1 MITPEIL
8 NERMVDV
15 SVQLEHL
22 VSRIIPNDDDE
33 YLCNAAR
40 SRMLE
45 LRTILAVL
53 TGKGKAW
60 SPHMRPLTQ
69 AVNDFIAKLDEQNN
83 GVIEN
88 DSNIEEALA
97 VKEEVADLLDQ
108 ARVAALSMLANL
120 NAAVE
125 KIPQLQRVK

>member
-8 NERMVDV
+8 NEMLNHSAEQFDA
-15 SVQLEHL
+15 L
-22 VSRIIPNDDDE
+22 VCRLKADQDE
-33 YLCNAAR
+33 AYLVHAAR

-45 LRTILAVL
+45 LRTIVSVI

-60 SPHMRPLTQ
+60 SPHVRPLTQ

-97 VKEEVADLLDQ
+97 VKEDVADLLDQ